1 MLQFLFSGIRWLGAV
16 ASVLGFVVSV
26 SFLADYGQQPE
37 SRSPTSSDID
47 QVAPAPPPGFPTFHV
62 RDDSAGMY
70 SKRQRSGGAM
80 VTSRLKDPRHAEFS
94 DPGRNYPLPLPE
106 GHAGRGLYLLVVPH
120 AGSAFH
126 DNFSRSTVALV
137 NATDA
142 LLEFRSIQGNLPTV
156 QEAIAPDGNWKP
168 IESFPSV
175 DASSAQSLV
184 YLPPKHYWLT
194 KVRGYRGDFA
204 TRARL
209 TLKLTGGMRL
219 ISNEFDQNIAVSQF
233 NPEPEAVPLNPGDRP
248 SR

>member
-1 MLQFLFSGIRWLGAV
+1 HA
-16 ASVLGFVVSV
+16 
-26 SFLADYGQQPE
+26 
-37 SRSPTSSDID
+37 
-47 QVAPAPPPGFPTFHV
+47 

-106 GHAGRGLYLLVVPH
+106 GHAGRGLYLLVAPH

-175 DASSAQSLV
+175 GASSAQSLV

-194 KVRGYRGDFA
+194 KVRGYRGEFA

-209 TLKLTGGMRL
+209 TLEMTGGMRL
-219 ISNEFDQNIAVSQF
+219 ISNEFDQNISISQF
-233 NPEPEAVPLNPGDRP
+233 NPEPETAPVNPRDRP
-248 SR
+248 SG